1 MKTLMIVTYWSFE
14 DALIQSYTLPYVRLI
29 KKHLGTDT
37 NIILITFDRNP
48 HTEQEIEIEPG
59 ITNYKF
65 RLYNFGWKAIIEV
78 LAALRQMRKLIA
90 SRNVF
95 QLHGWCATGNG
106 IAWVLSRK
114 TGLPLIADSF
124 EPNAEPMV
132 ETGTW
137 KSGSIA
143 FRIQFWLEKKTAQ
156 HATQLIAISPYMQDY
171 MEKKYGVTR
180 KIKYIKPACVD
191 LELFSAN
198 KKHIGTLVNELQLQD
213 KIICVYAGKIGGFY
227 LEQELFDFFA
237 VAEKK
242 WGDKFRVVLLT
253 SHEKSFVDNYATK
266 AGFSVDKMI
275 IRFVKH
281 HEVPDYLGLGD
292 FAIGPYKPVPSRL
305 TCSPIKDGE
314 FWALGLPIIITKG
327 ISNDTELIVKSKCG
341 AVIESFTVSGYLT
354 ALDQIEVL
362 LLDTS
367 VADRCVQLARDYRD
381 FGIADKIYSE
391 IYTPRSN
398 EQQ

>member
-29 KKHLGTDT
+29 KKHLGPDTD
-37 NIILITFDRNP
+37 IILVTFDRNP
-48 HTEQEIEIEPG
+48 YNEQEVEIESG

-65 RLYNFGWKAIIEV
+65 RLYNFGWRAILEV
-78 LAALRQMRKLIA
+78 RAALRQMRKLIA

-137 KSGSIA
+137 KPGSIA

-156 HATQLIAISPYMQDY
+156 HAAELIAISPYMQDY
-171 MEKKYGVTR
+171 MEKKYGAAR

-198 KKHIGTLVNELQLQD
+198 KKHIDSLVTELQLQG

-237 VAEKK
+237 AAEKK
-242 WGDKFRVVLLT
+242 WGDRFRVVFLT
-253 SHEKSFVDNYATK
+253 SHERSFLDSFAIK
-266 AGFSVDKMI
+266 AGFSIDKMI

-281 HEVPDYLGLGD
+281 HEVPHYLGLGD

-305 TCSPIKDGE
+305 TCSPIKNGE

-327 ISNDTELIVKSKCG
+327 ISNDTELIVKNKCG
-341 AVIESFTVSGYLT
+341 AVIESFSTSAYLT
-354 ALDQIEVL
+354 ALDEIEVL
-362 LLDTS
+362 FQDTA
-367 VADRCVQLARDYRD
+367 VAERCVNLAKEYRN
-381 FGIADKIYSE
+381 FAIADKIYSE
-391 IYTPRSN
+391 IYAPKSN